1 MKGWIFPTLG
11 TFVCWGLW
19 SFIPKITTR
28 YIDPKSAI
36 IYEVIGG
43 FFLSIA
49 VLAFMGFRLETHPK
63 GVALAAAAGL
73 LGFLGA
79 LCFLYAVSKGPVS
92 LIAPLSALYPI
103 LSITLA
109 VIFLNEA
116 FTIKQCVGIVFA
128 LLAVVL
134 VST

>member
-1 MKGWIFPTLG
+1 MKSWILPTLG
-11 TFVCWGLW
+11 TFICWGLW

-43 FFLSIA
+43 LFLSIV
-49 VLAFMGFRLETHPK
+49 VLSFMNFRLETHPK
-63 GVALAAAAGL
+63 GVALAATAGL

-116 FTIKQCVGIVFA
+116 FTIKQCVGVVFA